1 MNMMDILIVWI
12 VIILSKQ
19 KISLSLKKNSVKIKI
34 FYGIVMASQKDNIF
48 QFNQYVKLDKMSHI
62 ISVDLEFLI

>member
-1 MNMMDILIVWI
+1 MDILIVSI

-48 QFNQYVKLDKMSHI
+48 QFNQYIKLDKMSHI